1 MSESALLTS
10 VTLSSQVKN
19 HILNL
24 IAEQKLTPGMPVPSE
39 VQLIQKLGVSR
50 GIVREAYRSLAAL
63 GILETHSGKVP
74 RIKKFDDEVLR
85 VVFGFALATEQVT
98 TEQILQV
105 TAAGVELALWKL
117 LPVMAKRKIFANLR
131 AEMAKIREQFNDV
144 ESFITHDIRFHQLL
158 AVASKN
164 PLFMMLLQALHQQL
178 RQSIQEGLNAQSD
191 QKEYGNH
198 IITLHQK
205 ICDAVCARDVETA
218 TQAMKSHFDSPVSA
232 LINNSSS

>member
-1 MSESALLTS
+1 
-10 VTLSSQVKN
+10 
-19 HILNL
+19 
-24 IAEQKLTPGMPVPSE
+24 
-39 VQLIQKLGVSR
+39 
-50 GIVREAYRSLAAL
+50 
-63 GILETHSGKVP
+63 
-74 RIKKFDDEVLR
+74 D
-85 VVFGFALATEQVT
+85 
-98 TEQILQV
+98 
-105 TAAGVELALWKL
+105 
-117 LPVMAKRKIFANLR
+117 FANLR

-218 TQAMKSHFDSPVSA
+218 TQAMKS
-232 LINNSSS
+232 

>member
-39 VQLIQKLGVSR
+39 IQLIQKLGVSR

-85 VVFGFALATEQVT
+85 VVFGFALATET
-98 TEQILQV
+98 S
-105 TAAGVELALWKL
+105 
-117 LPVMAKRKIFANLR
+117 NNR
-131 AEMAKIREQFNDV
+131 A
-144 ESFITHDIRFHQLL
+144 
-158 AVASKN
+158 
-164 PLFMMLLQALHQQL
+164 
-178 RQSIQEGLNAQSD
+178 
-191 QKEYGNH
+191 
-198 IITLHQK
+198 
-205 ICDAVCARDVETA
+205 
-218 TQAMKSHFDSPVSA
+218 
-232 LINNSSS
+232 NSSSTSLARVGRCGSCCP

>member
-105 TAAGVELALWKL
+105 RRWLSWALWKL
-117 LPVMAKRKIFANLR
+117 LPVMAKRKILLTYGLKWQKSANSSMMLK
-131 AEMAKIREQFNDV
+131 ALSPMISASISYLPLLSKIRF
-144 ESFITHDIRFHQLL
+144 L
-158 AVASKN
+158 
-164 PLFMMLLQALHQQL
+164 
-178 RQSIQEGLNAQSD
+178 
-191 QKEYGNH
+191 
-198 IITLHQK
+198 
-205 ICDAVCARDVETA
+205 
-218 TQAMKSHFDSPVSA
+218 
-232 LINNSSS
+232 

>member
-74 RIKKFDDEVLR
+74 RIKNLMMKCCAWCLD
-85 VVFGFALATEQVT
+85 
-98 TEQILQV
+98 
-105 TAAGVELALWKL
+105 
-117 LPVMAKRKIFANLR
+117 LPGDRTSDNR
-131 AEMAKIREQFNDV
+131 A
-144 ESFITHDIRFHQLL
+144 
-158 AVASKN
+158 
-164 PLFMMLLQALHQQL
+164 
-178 RQSIQEGLNAQSD
+178 
-191 QKEYGNH
+191 
-198 IITLHQK
+198 
-205 ICDAVCARDVETA
+205 
-218 TQAMKSHFDSPVSA
+218 
-232 LINNSSS
+232 NSSSTPLAGVGRCGSCCP

>member
-74 RIKKFDDEVLR
+74 LV
-85 VVFGFALATEQVT
+85 
-98 TEQILQV
+98 
-105 TAAGVELALWKL
+105 AAAAKNLMMKCCAWCLD
-117 LPVMAKRKIFANLR
+117 LPWRPNK
-131 AEMAKIREQFNDV
+131 
-144 ESFITHDIRFHQLL
+144 
-158 AVASKN
+158 
-164 PLFMMLLQALHQQL
+164 
-178 RQSIQEGLNAQSD
+178 
-191 QKEYGNH
+191 
-198 IITLHQK
+198 
-205 ICDAVCARDVETA
+205 
-218 TQAMKSHFDSPVSA
+218 
-232 LINNSSS
+232 

>member
-63 GILETHSGKVP
+63 GILETRSGKVP

-105 TAAGVELALWKL
+105 RRWLELGVVEAAARNGEEED
-117 LPVMAKRKIFANLR
+117 FANLR
-131 AEMAKIREQFNDV
+131 AEMAKIREQFDDV

-232 LINNSSS
+232 LINNSSP

>member
-1 MSESALLTS
+1 M
-10 VTLSSQVKN
+10 
-19 HILNL
+19 
-24 IAEQKLTPGMPVPSE
+24 
-39 VQLIQKLGVSR
+39 
-50 GIVREAYRSLAAL
+50 
-63 GILETHSGKVP
+63 
-74 RIKKFDDEVLR
+74 LR

-105 TAAGVELALWKL
+105 RRWLELGVVEAAARNGEEED
-117 LPVMAKRKIFANLR
+117 FANLR

-158 AVASKN
+158 AVASKIRF
-164 PLFMMLLQALHQQL
+164 FMMLLQALHQQL

>member
-85 VVFGFALATEQVT
+85 VVFGFALDRTSD
-98 TEQILQV
+98 
-105 TAAGVELALWKL
+105 
-117 LPVMAKRKIFANLR
+117 NR
-131 AEMAKIREQFNDV
+131 A
-144 ESFITHDIRFHQLL
+144 
-158 AVASKN
+158 
-164 PLFMMLLQALHQQL
+164 
-178 RQSIQEGLNAQSD
+178 
-191 QKEYGNH
+191 
-198 IITLHQK
+198 
-205 ICDAVCARDVETA
+205 
-218 TQAMKSHFDSPVSA
+218 
-232 LINNSSS
+232 NSSSTPLAGVGRCGSCCP

>member
-39 VQLIQKLGVSR
+39 IQLIQKLGVSR

-105 TAAGVELALWKL
+105 RRWLELGVVEAAARNGGEED
-117 LPVMAKRKIFANLR
+117 FANLR
-131 AEMAKIREQFNDV
+131 AEMAKIREQFDDV

-158 AVASKN
+158 AVASKIRFYDVIAGITSAIAAIHPGGIKRPKRSERVWQSHHHTTPEN
-164 PLFMMLLQALHQQL
+164 LRRCVCQRCRNGDSSHEITL
-178 RQSIQEGLNAQSD
+178 RQPGQCTD
-191 QKEYGNH
+191 Q
-198 IITLHQK
+198 
-205 ICDAVCARDVETA
+205 
-218 TQAMKSHFDSPVSA
+218 
-232 LINNSSS
+232 

>member
-39 VQLIQKLGVSR
+39 IQLIQKLGVSR

-105 TAAGVELALWKL
+105 RRWLELGVVEAAARNGGEED
-117 LPVMAKRKIFANLR
+117 FANLR
-131 AEMAKIREQFNDV
+131 AEMAKIREQFDDV

-164 PLFMMLLQALHQQL
+164 PLFMMLLQALH
-178 RQSIQEGLNAQSD
+178 QEGLNAQSD

-232 LINNSSS
+232 LINNSSP

>member
-50 GIVREAYRSLAAL
+50 GIRSLAAL

-105 TAAGVELALWKL
+105 RRWLELGVVEAAARNGEEED
-117 LPVMAKRKIFANLR
+117 FANLR

>member
-105 TAAGVELALWKL
+105 RRWLELGVVEAAARNGEEED
-117 LPVMAKRKIFANLR
+117 FANLR
-131 AEMAKIREQFNDV
+131 AEMAKSANSSMMLKALSPMI
-144 ESFITHDIRFHQLL
+144 S
-158 AVASKN
+158 ASISYLPLPQN

>member
-39 VQLIQKLGVSR
+39 IQLIQKLGVSR

-105 TAAGVELALWKL
+105 RRWLELGVVEAAARNGGEED
-117 LPVMAKRKIFANLR
+117 FANLR
-131 AEMAKIREQFNDV
+131 AEMAKIREQFDDV

-164 PLFMMLLQALHQQL
+164 PLFMMLLQALHHHTTPENLRRCVCQRCRNGDSSHEITL
-178 RQSIQEGLNAQSD
+178 RQPGQCTD
-191 QKEYGNH
+191 Q
-198 IITLHQK
+198 
-205 ICDAVCARDVETA
+205 
-218 TQAMKSHFDSPVSA
+218 
-232 LINNSSS
+232 